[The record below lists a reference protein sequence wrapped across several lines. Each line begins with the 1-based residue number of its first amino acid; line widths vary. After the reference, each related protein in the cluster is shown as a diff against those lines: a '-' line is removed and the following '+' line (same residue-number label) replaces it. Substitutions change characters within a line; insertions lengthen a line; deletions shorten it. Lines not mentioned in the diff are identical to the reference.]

1 MNYTR
6 FYRENV
12 VCITLRYDN
21 LDRVYFVQ
29 CYDFKNKRITEK
41 DFKTE
46 TTAYNYYSV
55 LVANWMNEISRSIPY
70 EYDEDDIKKLAQYL
84 YPQYLEE
91 IRQKGIPDL
100 PPPDEFESEV
110 IL

>member
-29 CYDFKNKRITEK
+29 CYDFKNKRITEH

-46 TTAYNYYSV
+46 TVAYNFYSL
-55 LVANWMNEISRSIPY
+55 LVANWMNEISRSIPQ
-70 EYDEDDIKKLAQYL
+70 EHNNEDVKHFAKLVLAH
-84 YPQYLEE
+84 
-91 IRQKGIPDL
+91 D
-100 PPPDEFESEV
+100 
-110 IL
+110 